1 MNFIAKTSIVL
12 AFGLSAASADA
23 VPIIRN
29 AGFEARQSGSA
40 KWDAAN
46 WFGEFSRRSDAQR
59 SNAQAYEGQWSMKFG
74 VATDTDTDTLYS
86 SSAIRGFSPN
96 TVYELSFFIKGKG
109 ALSANLERNGPRDAS
124 IDFGSSLNFEDWTER
139 SFRFLATAKAYTLS
153 FEGKSALDSSL
164 YIDAIALKECSAP
177 VSASS
182 NNHAQKKD
190 YRGYTCGGSNDVPL
204 PATLPLMGLGLLG
217 LGLARRARRAA

>member
-1 MNFIAKTSIVL
+1 MELIMNIIAKTSIVL
-12 AFGLSAASADA
+12 AFGLSAASAYA

-29 AGFEARQSGSA
+29 AGFEVRQSDSYR
-40 KWDAAN
+40 WDAAN
-46 WFGEFSRRSDAQR
+46 WFGEFSSRGRNDAQR
-59 SNAQAYEGQWSMKFG
+59 SNAEAYEGKWSMKFG
-74 VATDTDTDTLYS
+74 DDIVYS
-86 SSAIRGFSPN
+86 STAIRGFSPN

-109 ALSANLERNGPRDAS
+109 SLSANLELNGPRDAS
-124 IDFGSSLNFEDWTER
+124 INFGSSLNFEEWTEQ

-153 FEGKSALDSSL
+153 FEGKSASDSSL
-164 YIDAIALKECSAP
+164 YIDAAALKECSAP

-182 NNHAQKKD
+182 NNHVHKKD
-190 YRGYTCGGSNDVPL
+190 YSGYSCGGSNDVPL